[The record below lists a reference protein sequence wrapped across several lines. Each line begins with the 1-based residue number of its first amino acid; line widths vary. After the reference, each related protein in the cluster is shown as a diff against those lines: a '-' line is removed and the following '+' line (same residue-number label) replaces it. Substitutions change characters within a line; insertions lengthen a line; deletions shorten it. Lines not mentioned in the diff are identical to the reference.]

1 MRCPVLKYYAVIDT
15 NVLVSAALKWKSI
28 PGTIIDLAF
37 NDVIIPLVNKAII
50 TEYQAV
56 LLRPK
61 FHLTE
66 TIVSNI
72 VEEIEIHAVNI
83 SEEHLDIDLPDPKD
97 KVFYEVTMEARKE
110 TDAYLITGNSR
121 HFPVKP
127 FVVTPRQMLD
137 IILSESNERQ

>member
-1 MRCPVLKYYAVIDT
+1 LKYYAVIDT